1 MHRFL
6 LLKYR
11 ESQLKTTVGE
21 YGGFDRR
28 SIDTTGAFLQQ
39 RIIAL
44 DSSFIVH
51 NERRISADI
60 PPTAYNNPFS
70 IFLGV
75 NEFTCD
81 PNPHSR

>member
-11 ESQLKTTVGE
+11 ESQLKTAVGE

-28 SIDTTGAFLQQ
+28 SIDTTGVFLQQ

-44 DSSFIVH
+44 DSGFIVP
-51 NERRISADI
+51 NERRI
-60 PPTAYNNPFS
+60 
-70 IFLGV
+70 
-75 NEFTCD
+75 
-81 PNPHSR
+81 